1 MIITTT
7 ASAAQATE
15 GTEATAATVED
26 NLPVTERKD
35 DILPVHGKVKVLL
48 VPDDEGGPVRHAR
61 VALNTTLN
69 KEKSLVD
76 YCRQI

>member
-1 MIITTT
+1 MITNTRT
-7 ASAAQATE
+7 AAEA
-15 GTEATAATVED
+15 TEATIRDE
-26 NLPVTERKD
+26 LPLTESKD

-69 KEKSLVD
+69 KEKSLAD
-76 YCRQI
+76 YCRKI